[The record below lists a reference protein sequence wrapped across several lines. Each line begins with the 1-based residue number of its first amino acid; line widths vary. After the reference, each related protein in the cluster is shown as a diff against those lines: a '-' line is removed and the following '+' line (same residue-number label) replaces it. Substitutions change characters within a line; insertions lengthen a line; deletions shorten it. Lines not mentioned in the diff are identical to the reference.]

1 MWYPFR
7 QGDRS
12 EYLALYILSALGIV
26 VPVPRQEDIGAD
38 FYCSLAD
45 LKGNRLTFR
54 MPYLVQAKSRSAR
67 EISYGGVSEKDTW
80 KKEEIDWLFSQELPL
95 LIGVVDKKHLTL
107 DLYSTSNIWA
117 AWYAQRNCGQVVLF
131 PDRVDNHQQVAAP
144 SRKPPATSWPAEIG
158 DGYVWEV
165 PLGPPVVSISIDDIE
180 DETCLVKIRSVLS
193 QALDLDQT
201 NITYRRLNAPYSRW
215 LHRFT
220 TNEINASQLLGVFYA
235 WNATPGAHTPNQLQA
250 LAPILLALA
259 NNYKAQGRTEELGKL
274 KATFELLPEH
284 EIPEEVKSRIP
295 ELFSEQGVGNRDI
308 LSFWKCR
315 APRALLK

>member
-1 MWYPFR
+1 MPGSLWYSFR

-26 VPVPRQEDIGAD
+26 VPVPRQEDIGVD

-45 LKGNRLTFR
+45 LKGNRLTFH
-54 MPYLVQAKSRSAR
+54 MPYLVQAKSRSVR
-67 EISYGGVSEKDTW
+67 EISYGGVSEKNTW

-95 LIGVVDKKHLTL
+95 LIGMVDKEQLKL

-117 AWYAQRNCGQVVLF
+117 ARYKQGNCGQVVLF
-131 PDRVDNHQQVAAP
+131 PDRVDNHQQVAMP
-144 SRKPPATSWPAEIG
+144 SKKSPATSWPAEIG
-158 DGYVWEV
+158 DGFVWEV
-165 PLGPPVVSISIDDIE
+165 PLGPPVVSISIDDVE
-180 DETCLVKIRSVLS
+180 DEASLVKFRGVLS

-201 NITYRRLNAPYSRW
+201 NITYRRLNAHHSRW
-215 LHRFT
+215 LRRFT
-220 TNEINASQLLGVFYA
+220 TNEISPSQVLGVFYA
-235 WNATPGAHTPNQLQA
+235 WNATPGAHTSNQLQA

-259 NNYKAQGRTEELGKL
+259 NNYKAQGRAEELVKL

-295 ELFSEQGVGNRDI
+295 ELFS
-308 LSFWKCR
+308 
-315 APRALLK
+315 

>member
-1 MWYPFR
+1 MPGSLWYPFR

-45 LKGNRLTFR
+45 LKENRLTFH
-54 MPYLVQAKSRSAR
+54 MPYIVQAKSRSVR
-67 EISYGGVSEKDTW
+67 EISYGGVSEKGMW
-80 KKEEIDWLFSQELPL
+80 KKEEVDWLFSQELPL
-95 LIGVVDKKHLTL
+95 LIGMVDKERLTL

-117 AWYAQRNCGQVVLF
+117 ACYTQRDCGQVVLI
-131 PDRVDNHQQVAAP
+131 PDRVDSHEQVAVP
-144 SRKPPATSWPAEIG
+144 SKRPPATPWPADIG

-180 DETCLVKIRSVLS
+180 DETSLVRFRGVLS
-193 QALDLDQT
+193 QAVDLDQT
-201 NITYRRLNAPYSRW
+201 NITYRRLNAHYSRW
-215 LHRFT
+215 LHQFT
-220 TNEINASQLLGVFYA
+220 TNEISPSQLLGVFYA
-235 WNATPGAHTPNQLQA
+235 WNVTPGAHTSNQLQA

-274 KATFELLPEH
+274 KATFELLSEH
-284 EIPEEVKSRIP
+284 EIPKEVKSRIP
-295 ELFSEQGVGNRDI
+295 ELFS
-308 LSFWKCR
+308 
-315 APRALLK
+315 